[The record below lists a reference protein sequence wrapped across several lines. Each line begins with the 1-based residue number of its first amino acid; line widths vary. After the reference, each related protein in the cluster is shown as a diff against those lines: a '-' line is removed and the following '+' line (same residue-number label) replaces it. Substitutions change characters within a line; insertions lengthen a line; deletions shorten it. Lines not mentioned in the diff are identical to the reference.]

1 MFVSASI
8 HTRLRA
14 PLTAGRQAV
23 LAVSCAGALAAS
35 APAAWAQST
44 PAADAAAAA
53 NGQRSFQI
61 PAGPLA
67 DALTQFARSAGVV
80 LSFDPALVRGRR
92 SDGLNGAYTV
102 GAGFS
107 RILAGSGLQ
116 ARAQSGNT
124 WTLAPAPASA
134 GDTHTLAPVT
144 VTGMSDSAYA
154 PTVGYVATASASAT
168 KTDTPL
174 IETPQSVSVVTREQI
189 TEQGA
194 QTLNQVLRYTA
205 GVATE
210 SRGATATRLDQFNVR
225 GFSASTYLDGLR
237 VFGGRDALPQVD
249 AFRLERVDVLKGP
262 ASVMYGQGGPGG
274 VVNQVSKRPLDEP
287 LREVELQVG
296 NYDFRR
302 ANFDFGGPIDE
313 EGKYLYRLVG
323 SGYMSDG
330 QVQDTKE
337 RRYFVSPAFA
347 WKPNADT
354 SLTILTNFQ
363 HDPDMGSYGA
373 VPAMRTL
380 LRAPDGFR
388 LPADYYDGDANFE
401 KSDRKSYSLGYIL
414 DHRFNDTFKAS
425 QSLRWTHSDAKYR
438 SVYGAMTNYYG
449 YTDRTYLYHQR
460 ASIATDVDVG
470 ALTIDNNLQARFNT
484 GKIGHNVLVGFDYQH
499 VKTDTLS
506 GFGSAPALYVKNP
519 DNFQNI
525 PVPAFSSDATTT
537 QYQTGVYFQDQ
548 IKIDRLSFL
557 LGGRYDWSR
566 NVGETTAIASGRVTP
581 SKLNA
586 EAFSGRFGAIY
597 NFDNGVAPY
606 FSYSESFEPQSGT
619 GWNNTPFKPIEG
631 KQYEVGIKY
640 QPPGSATM
648 LTFAA
653 FDIRR
658 ENMTTTDPDP
668 THLCGTAGG
677 RCSIQAGE
685 LRTQGIE
692 LEAKTEPMRGLSL
705 IAAYSVMNNE
715 YTKAYPNAAGF
726 DLTGKTPAAL
736 PSQQASAWARYQL
749 QEGPL
754 AGLGVGGGVRYIG
767 SSYANEANTLKVP
780 KVTLVDLMLDYDL
793 GRASPA
799 LKGMQVA
806 LNVQNLFDKEYIAS
820 CSGESWC
827 WFGYQRS
834 IKASLRY
841 RW

>member
-1 MFVSASI
+1 M
-8 HTRLRA
+8 
-14 PLTAGRQAV
+14 TAGRQAM
-23 LAVSCAGALAAS
+23 LAATCAGALVAG

-44 PAADAAAAA
+44 PAAAPATVNA
-53 NGQRSFQI
+53 QRTFQI

-67 DALTQFARSAGVV
+67 DVLTQFARSAGVV

-92 SDGLNGAYTV
+92 SEGLDGAYTV
-102 GAGFS
+102 GAGFA

-116 ARAQSGNT
+116 ARARSGNA
-124 WTLAPAPASA
+124 WTLAPAPVST
-134 GDTHTLAPVT
+134 GDAHTLAPVT
-144 VTGMSDSAYA
+144 VTGLSDSAYA

-174 IETPQSVSVVTREQI
+174 IETPQSVSVITREQI

-484 GKIGHNVLVGFDYQH
+484 GKIGHNVLVGFDY
-499 VKTDTLS
+499 
-506 GFGSAPALYVKNP
+506 
-519 DNFQNI
+519 
-525 PVPAFSSDATTT
+525 
-537 QYQTGVYFQDQ
+537 
-548 IKIDRLSFL
+548 
-557 LGGRYDWSR
+557 
-566 NVGETTAIASGRVTP
+566 
-581 SKLNA
+581 
-586 EAFSGRFGAIY
+586 
-597 NFDNGVAPY
+597 
-606 FSYSESFEPQSGT
+606 
-619 GWNNTPFKPIEG
+619 
-631 KQYEVGIKY
+631 
-640 QPPGSATM
+640 
-648 LTFAA
+648 
-653 FDIRR
+653 
-658 ENMTTTDPDP
+658 
-668 THLCGTAGG
+668 
-677 RCSIQAGE
+677 
-685 LRTQGIE
+685 
-692 LEAKTEPMRGLSL
+692 
-705 IAAYSVMNNE
+705 
-715 YTKAYPNAAGF
+715 
-726 DLTGKTPAAL
+726 
-736 PSQQASAWARYQL
+736 
-749 QEGPL
+749 
-754 AGLGVGGGVRYIG
+754 
-767 SSYANEANTLKVP
+767 
-780 KVTLVDLMLDYDL
+780 
-793 GRASPA
+793 
-799 LKGMQVA
+799 
-806 LNVQNLFDKEYIAS
+806 
-820 CSGESWC
+820 
-827 WFGYQRS
+827 
-834 IKASLRY
+834 
-841 RW
+841 

>member
-1 MFVSASI
+1 M
-8 HTRLRA
+8 
-14 PLTAGRQAV
+14 
-23 LAVSCAGALAAS
+23 CAGGLAAGM
-35 APAAWAQST
+35 PQAWAQ
-44 PAADAAAAA
+44 PAPATA
-53 NGQRSFQI
+53 NAPRSYQI
-61 PAGPLA
+61 AAGPLA

-92 SDGLNGAYTV
+92 SEGLSGAHSV

-124 WTLAPAPASA
+124 WTLVQVAASA
-134 GDTHTLAPVT
+134 GDTLTLAPVT
-144 VTGMSDSAYA
+144 VSGMADSAIT
-154 PTVGYVATASASAT
+154 TVGYVATVSASAT

-210 SRGATATRLDQFNVR
+210 SRGATATRLDQFSVR
-225 GFSASTYLDGLR
+225 GFSASSYLDGLR

-249 AFRLERVDVLKGP
+249 TYRLERVDVLKGP

-274 VVNQVSKRPLDEP
+274 VVNQVSKRPLEET
-287 LREVELQVG
+287 LREVEVQVG
-296 NYDFRR
+296 NYDYRR
-302 ANFDFGGPIDE
+302 ANFDFGGPVDD
-313 EGKYLYRLVG
+313 EGKFLYRLVG

-330 QVQDTKE
+330 QVKDTKE
-337 RRYFVSPAFA
+337 RRYFVSPAFT
-347 WKPNADT
+347 WKPSGDT
-354 SLTILTNFQ
+354 TLTVLTNFQ
-363 HDPDMGSYGA
+363 RDPDMGSYGS
-373 VPAMRTL
+373 VSAMRTL
-380 LRAPDGFR
+380 LSAPDGIR

-401 KSDRKSYSLGYIL
+401 KSDRKSYSLGYVL
-414 DHRFNDTFKAS
+414 EHRFNDTFKAS
-425 QSLRWTHSDAKYR
+425 QSLRWTRSEAQYR
-438 SVYGAMTNYYG
+438 SIYGAMTNNYG
-449 YTDRTYLYHQR
+449 YTDKTYRYQQR
-460 ASIATDVDVG
+460 SSIATDVDVG
-470 ALTIDNNLQARFNT
+470 ALTLDNNLQARFNT
-484 GKIGHNVLVGFDYQH
+484 GRFAHTALLGFDYQH

-506 GFGSAPALYVKNP
+506 GFGTAPALDVLNP
-519 DNFQNI
+519 DNHQNI
-525 PVPAFSSDATTT
+525 PAPAFSTDATSK
-537 QYQTGVYFQDQ
+537 QYQAGLYFQDQ
-548 IKIDRLSFL
+548 IKIDRLSVL

-566 NVGETTAIASGRVTP
+566 TVGETTTIATGRVAP
-581 SKLNA
+581 SSLNA
-586 EAFSGRFGAIY
+586 EKFSGRLGVIY

-619 GWNNTPFKPIEG
+619 GWQNTPFKPIEG
-631 KQYEVGIKY
+631 NQYEVGIKY
-640 QPPGSATM
+640 QPPGSAT
-648 LTFAA
+648 LLSVAA

-668 THLCGTAGG
+668 THICGTAGG

-692 LEAKTEPMRGLSL
+692 LEAKTEPMRGLTL
-705 IAAYSVMNNE
+705 VAAYSLMDNE
-715 YTKAYPNAAGF
+715 YSKAYPNAAG
-726 DLTGKTPAAL
+726 LNLKGKAPVGV

-754 AGLGVGGGVRYIG
+754 AGMGVGGGVRYIG
-767 SSYANEANTLKVP
+767 SSYGNETNTLKVP
-780 KVTLVDLMLDYDL
+780 SVTLFDLMLDYDL

-820 CSGESWC
+820 CSGDSWC
-827 WFGYQRS
+827 WYGYQRS

>member
-1 MFVSASI
+1 M
-8 HTRLRA
+8 
-14 PLTAGRQAV
+14 
-23 LAVSCAGALAAS
+23 CAGGLVAGMPQARAQS
-35 APAAWAQST
+35 APAS
-44 PAADAAAAA
+44 A
-53 NGQRSFQI
+53 NAPRSYQI
-61 PAGPLA
+61 AAGPLA

-92 SDGLNGAYTV
+92 SEGLAGAYSV

-124 WTLAPAPASA
+124 WTLVQVAASA
-134 GDTHTLAPVT
+134 GDTPTLAPVT
-144 VTGMSDSAYA
+144 VSGMSDSAIT
-154 PTVGYVATASASAT
+154 TVGYVATVSASAT

-174 IETPQSVSVVTREQI
+174 IETPQSISVVTREQI

-210 SRGATATRLDQFNVR
+210 SRGATATRLDQFSVR
-225 GFSASTYLDGLR
+225 GFSASSYLDGLR

-249 AFRLERVDVLKGP
+249 TYRLERVDVLKGP

-274 VVNQVSKRPLDEP
+274 VVNQVSKRPLEET
-287 LREVELQVG
+287 LREVEVQVG
-296 NYDFRR
+296 NYDYRR
-302 ANFDFGGPIDE
+302 ANFDFGGPVDE
-313 EGKYLYRLVG
+313 EGKFLYRLVG

-330 QVQDTKE
+330 QVKDTKE
-337 RRYFVSPAFA
+337 RRYFVSPAFT
-347 WKPNADT
+347 WKPSGDT
-354 SLTILTNFQ
+354 TLTVLTNFQ
-363 HDPDMGSYGA
+363 RDPDMGSYGS

-380 LRAPDGFR
+380 LSAPDGIR

-401 KSDRKSYSLGYIL
+401 KSDRKSYSLGYVL
-414 DHRFNDTFKAS
+414 EHRFNDTFKAS
-425 QSLRWTHSDAKYR
+425 QSLRWTRSEAQYR
-438 SVYGAMTNYYG
+438 SIYGAMTNNYG
-449 YTDRTYLYHQR
+449 YTDKTYRYQQR

-470 ALTIDNNLQARFNT
+470 ALTLDNNLQARFNT
-484 GKIGHNVLVGFDYQH
+484 GRFAHTALLGFDYQH

-506 GFGSAPALYVKNP
+506 GFGTAPALDVLNP
-519 DNFQNI
+519 DNHQNI
-525 PVPAFSSDATTT
+525 PAPAFSTDATSK
-537 QYQTGVYFQDQ
+537 QYQAGLYFQDQ
-548 IKIDRLSFL
+548 IKIDRLSVL

-566 NVGETTAIASGRVTP
+566 TVGETTTIATGRVAP
-581 SKLNA
+581 SSLNA
-586 EAFSGRFGAIY
+586 EKFSGRLGVIY

-619 GWNNTPFKPIEG
+619 GWQNTPFKPIEG
-631 KQYEVGIKY
+631 NQYEVGIKY
-640 QPPGSATM
+640 QPPGSAT
-648 LTFAA
+648 LLSVAA

-668 THLCGTAGG
+668 THICGTAGG

-692 LEAKTEPMRGLSL
+692 LEAKTEPMRGLTL
-705 IAAYSVMNNE
+705 VAAYSLMDNE
-715 YTKAYPNAAGF
+715 YSKAYPNAAGMN
-726 DLTGKTPAAL
+726 LKGKAPVGV

-749 QEGPL
+749 QDGPL
-754 AGLGVGGGVRYIG
+754 AGMGVGGGVRYIG
-767 SSYANEANTLKVP
+767 SSYGNETNTLKVP
-780 KVTLVDLMLDYDL
+780 SVTLFDLMLDYDL
-793 GRASPA
+793 GRASPS

-806 LNVQNLFDKEYIAS
+806 LNVQNLFDKEYVAS
-820 CSGESWC
+820 CSGDSWC
-827 WFGYQRS
+827 WYGYQRS

>member
-1 MFVSASI
+1 MSASS
-8 HTRLRA
+8 HSRLRA
-14 PLTAGRQAV
+14 PLSAGRIAV
-23 LAVSCAGALAAS
+23 LAAMWAGGLAAGM
-35 APAAWAQST
+35 PQAWAQSASASGYAQHSYQI
-44 PAADAAAAA
+44 AA
-53 NGQRSFQI
+53 GS
-61 PAGPLA
+61 LA

-80 LSFDPALVRGRR
+80 LSFDPALVRGRH
-92 SDGLNGAYTV
+92 SDGLQGAYSV
-102 GAGFS
+102 GAGFA

-124 WTLAPAPASA
+124 WTLVQVAAPA
-134 GDTHTLAPVT
+134 GDTPTLAPVT
-144 VTGMSDSAYA
+144 VSGMSDSAIA
-154 PTVGYVATASASAT
+154 TVGYVATVSASAT

-174 IETPQSVSVVTREQI
+174 IETPQSISVVTREQI

-210 SRGATATRLDQFNVR
+210 SRGATATRLDQFSVR

-249 AFRLERVDVLKGP
+249 AYRLERVDVLKGP

-274 VVNQVSKRPLDEP
+274 VVNQVSKRPLEET
-287 LREVELQVG
+287 LREVEVQVG
-296 NYDFRR
+296 NYDYRR
-302 ANFDFGGPIDE
+302 ANFDFGGPVDD
-313 EGKYLYRLVG
+313 EGKFLYRLVG

-330 QVQDTKE
+330 QVKDTKE
-337 RRYFVSPAFA
+337 RRYFVSPAFT
-347 WKPNADT
+347 WKPSGDT
-354 SLTILTNFQ
+354 TLTVLTNFQ
-363 HDPDMGSYGA
+363 HDPDMGSYGS
-373 VPAMRTL
+373 VSSMRTL
-380 LRAPDGFR
+380 LSAPDGIR

-401 KSDRKSYSLGYIL
+401 KSDRKSYSLGYVL

-425 QSLRWTHSDAKYR
+425 QSLRWTRSEAKYR
-438 SVYGAMTNYYG
+438 SVYGAMTNNYG
-449 YTDRTYLYHQR
+449 YTDNTYRYQQR

-470 ALTIDNNLQARFNT
+470 ALTLDNNLQARFNT
-484 GKIGHNVLVGFDYQH
+484 GRFAHTALLGFDYQH

-506 GFGSAPALYVKNP
+506 GFGTAPALDVLNP
-519 DNFQNI
+519 DNHQNI
-525 PVPAFSSDATTT
+525 PTPAFSSDATSK
-537 QYQTGVYFQDQ
+537 QYQTGLYFQDQ
-548 IKIDRLSFL
+548 IKIDRLSVL

-566 NVGETTAIASGRVTP
+566 TVGETTALATGRVTP
-581 SKLNA
+581 SSLDA
-586 EAFSGRFGAIY
+586 EKFSGRLGVIY

-619 GWNNTPFKPIEG
+619 GWQNKPFKPIEG
-631 KQYEVGIKY
+631 NQYEVGIKY
-640 QPPGSATM
+640 QPPGSAT
-648 LTFAA
+648 LLSVAA

-668 THLCGTAGG
+668 THICGTAGG

-692 LEAKTEPMRGLSL
+692 LEAKTEPMRGLTL
-705 IAAYSVMNNE
+705 VAAYSLMDNE
-715 YTKAYPNAAGF
+715 YSKAYPNTAG
-726 DLTGKTPAAL
+726 LNLKGKTPVAV

-749 QEGPL
+749 QDGPL
-754 AGLGVGGGVRYIG
+754 AGMGVGGGVRYIG
-767 SSYANEANTLKVP
+767 SSYANETNTLKVP
-780 KVTLVDLMLDYDL
+780 SVTLFDLMLDYDL
-793 GRASPA
+793 GRASPS

-820 CSGESWC
+820 CSGDSWC
-827 WFGYQRS
+827 WYGYQRS

>member
-1 MFVSASI
+1 M
-8 HTRLRA
+8 
-14 PLTAGRQAV
+14 
-23 LAVSCAGALAAS
+23 
-35 APAAWAQST
+35 PAAWAQSV
-44 PAADAAAAA
+44 PAAATT
-53 NGQRSFQI
+53 QRSYQV
-61 PAGPLA
+61 PAGQLA
-67 DALTQFARSAGVV
+67 DALTQFARSAGVI

-92 SDGLNGAYTV
+92 SDGLNGAYSV
-102 GAGFS
+102 GAGFARLLS
-107 RILAGSGLQ
+107 GSGLQ

-124 WTLAPAPASA
+124 WTLAPAPASSS
-134 GDTHTLAPVT
+134 GDALVLAPVT
-144 VTGMSDSAYA
+144 VSGMTDSALA
-154 PTVGYVATASASAT
+154 PTVGYVARASVSAT

-210 SRGATATRLDQFNVR
+210 SRGATATRLDQFTVR

-249 AFRLERVDVLKGP
+249 AYRLERVDVLKGP

-274 VVNQVSKRPLDEP
+274 VVNQVSKRPLEET
-287 LREVELQVG
+287 LREVEVQVG

-302 ANFDFGGPIDE
+302 ANFDFGGPVDE

-323 SGYMSDG
+323 SGYLSDG
-330 QVQDTKE
+330 QVMDTKE
-337 RRYFVSPAFA
+337 RRYFVAPAFT
-347 WKPNADT
+347 WKPSGDT
-354 SLTILTNFQ
+354 SLTVLTNFQ
-363 HDPDMGSYGA
+363 RDPDMGSYGS
-373 VPAMRTL
+373 VSSMRTL
-380 LRAPDGFR
+380 QRAPDGIR

-401 KSDRKSYSLGYIL
+401 KSDRKSYSLGYVL
-414 DHRFNDTFKAS
+414 DHRFNDTFKAT
-425 QSLRWTHSDAKYR
+425 QSLRWTRSEAQYR
-438 SVYGAMTNYYG
+438 SIYGASNPNFG
-449 YTDRTYLYHQR
+449 YLDPDYLYQQR

-470 ALTIDNNLQARFNT
+470 ALTIDNNLQANFNT
-484 GKIGHNVLVGFDYQH
+484 GAFGHTVLLGFDYQH

-506 GFGSAPALYVKNP
+506 GFGSAPPLYVLNP
-519 DNFQNI
+519 DNHQNI
-525 PVPAFSSDATTT
+525 PVPAFSTDATSR
-537 QYQTGVYFQDQ
+537 QYQTGLYFQDQ
-548 IKIDRLSFL
+548 IKIERLSVL

-566 NVGETTAIASGRVTP
+566 TVGESTTIATGRVAP
-581 SKLNA
+581 SSLNA
-586 EAFSGRFGAIY
+586 EAFTGRLGVIY

-619 GWNNTPFKPIEG
+619 GWQNVPFKPIEG
-631 KQYEVGIKY
+631 NQYEVGIKY

-648 LTFAA
+648 LSFAA

-668 THLCGTAGG
+668 THICGTTGG

-692 LEAKTEPMRGLSL
+692 LEAKTEPLRGLTL
-705 IAAYSVMNNE
+705 VAAYSLTDNE
-715 YTKAYPNAAGF
+715 YSKANPSLTGL
-726 DLTGKTPAAL
+726 DLKGKTPVGV

-749 QEGPL
+749 QDGPL
-754 AGLGVGGGVRYIG
+754 AGMGVGGGVRYIG
-767 SSYANEANTLKVP
+767 SSYANDTNTLKVP
-780 KVTLVDLMLDYDL
+780 SVTLFDLMLDYDL
-793 GRASPA
+793 GRVSPS

-820 CSGESWC
+820 CSGDSWC
-827 WFGYQRS
+827 WYGYQRS
-834 IKASLRY
+834 VKASLRY

>member
-1 MFVSASI
+1 M
-8 HTRLRA
+8 
-14 PLTAGRQAV
+14 
-23 LAVSCAGALAAS
+23 CAGGLAAGT
-35 APAAWAQST
+35 PQAWAQSA
-44 PAADAAAAA
+44 PATA
-53 NGQRSFQI
+53 NAPRSYQI
-61 PAGPLA
+61 AAGPLA

-92 SDGLNGAYTV
+92 SEGLTGAYSV

-124 WTLAPAPASA
+124 WTLVQVAASA
-134 GDTHTLAPVT
+134 GDTPTLAPVT
-144 VTGMSDSAYA
+144 VSGMADSAIT
-154 PTVGYVATASASAT
+154 TVGYVAAVSASAT

-174 IETPQSVSVVTREQI
+174 IETPQSISVVTREQI

-210 SRGATATRLDQFNVR
+210 SRGATATRLDQFSVR
-225 GFSASTYLDGLR
+225 GFSASSYLDGLR

-249 AFRLERVDVLKGP
+249 TYRLERVDVLKGP

-274 VVNQVSKRPLDEP
+274 VVNQVSKRPLEET
-287 LREVELQVG
+287 LREVEVQVG
-296 NYDFRR
+296 NYDYRR
-302 ANFDFGGPIDE
+302 ANFDFGGPVDE
-313 EGKYLYRLVG
+313 EGKFLYRLVG

-330 QVQDTKE
+330 QVKDTKE
-337 RRYFVSPAFA
+337 RRYFVSPAFT
-347 WKPNADT
+347 WKPSGDT
-354 SLTILTNFQ
+354 TLTVLTNFQ
-363 HDPDMGSYGA
+363 RDPDMGSYGS

-380 LRAPDGFR
+380 LSAPDGIR

-401 KSDRKSYSLGYIL
+401 KSDRKSYSLGYVL
-414 DHRFNDTFKAS
+414 EHRFNDTFKAS
-425 QSLRWTHSDAKYR
+425 QSLRWTRSEAQYR
-438 SVYGAMTNYYG
+438 SIYGAMTNNYG
-449 YTDRTYLYHQR
+449 YTDRTYRYQQR
-460 ASIATDVDVG
+460 SSIATDVDVG
-470 ALTIDNNLQARFNT
+470 ALTLDNNLQARFNT
-484 GKIGHNVLVGFDYQH
+484 GRFAHTALLGFDYQH

-506 GFGSAPALYVKNP
+506 GFGTAPALDVLNP
-519 DNFQNI
+519 DNHQNI
-525 PVPAFSSDATTT
+525 PAPAFSTDATSK
-537 QYQTGVYFQDQ
+537 QYQAGLYFQDQ
-548 IKIDRLSFL
+548 IKIDRLSVL

-566 NVGETTAIASGRVTP
+566 TVGETTTIATGRVAP
-581 SKLNA
+581 SSLNA
-586 EAFSGRFGAIY
+586 EKFSGRLGVIY

-619 GWNNTPFKPIEG
+619 GWQNTPFKPIEG
-631 KQYEVGIKY
+631 NQYEVGIKY
-640 QPPGSATM
+640 QPPGSAT
-648 LTFAA
+648 LLSVAA

-668 THLCGTAGG
+668 THICGTAGG

-692 LEAKTEPMRGLSL
+692 LEAKTEPLRGLTL
-705 IAAYSVMNNE
+705 VAAYSLMDNE
-715 YTKAYPNAAGF
+715 YSKAYANAAG
-726 DLTGKTPAAL
+726 LNLKGKAPVGV

-749 QEGPL
+749 QDGPL
-754 AGLGVGGGVRYIG
+754 AGMGVGGGVRYIG
-767 SSYANEANTLKVP
+767 SSYGNETNTLKVP
-780 KVTLVDLMLDYDL
+780 SVTLFDLMLDYDL
-793 GRASPA
+793 GRASPS

-827 WFGYQRS
+827 WYGYQRS

>member
-1 MFVSASI
+1 M
-8 HTRLRA
+8 
-14 PLTAGRQAV
+14 PQ
-23 LAVSCAGALAAS
+23 
-35 APAAWAQST
+35 AWAQ
-44 PAADAAAAA
+44 PAPATA
-53 NGQRSFQI
+53 NAPRSYQI
-61 PAGPLA
+61 AAGPLA

-92 SDGLNGAYTV
+92 SEGLSGAHSV

-124 WTLAPAPASA
+124 WTLVQVAASA
-134 GDTHTLAPVT
+134 GDTLTLAPVT
-144 VTGMSDSAYA
+144 VSGMADSAIT
-154 PTVGYVATASASAT
+154 TVGYVATVSASAT

-210 SRGATATRLDQFNVR
+210 SRGATATRLDQFSVR
-225 GFSASTYLDGLR
+225 GFSASSYLDGLR

-249 AFRLERVDVLKGP
+249 TYRLERVDVLKGP

-274 VVNQVSKRPLDEP
+274 VVNQVSKRPLEET
-287 LREVELQVG
+287 LREVEVQVG
-296 NYDFRR
+296 NYDYRR
-302 ANFDFGGPIDE
+302 ANFDFGGPVDD
-313 EGKYLYRLVG
+313 EGKFLYRLVG

-330 QVQDTKE
+330 QVKDTKE
-337 RRYFVSPAFA
+337 RRYFVSPAFT
-347 WKPNADT
+347 WKPSGDT
-354 SLTILTNFQ
+354 TLTVLTNFQ
-363 HDPDMGSYGA
+363 RDPDMGSYGS
-373 VPAMRTL
+373 VSAMRTL
-380 LRAPDGFR
+380 LSAPDGIR

-401 KSDRKSYSLGYIL
+401 KSDRKSYSLGYVL
-414 DHRFNDTFKAS
+414 EHRFNDTFKAS
-425 QSLRWTHSDAKYR
+425 QSLRWTRSEAQYR
-438 SVYGAMTNYYG
+438 SIYGAMTNNYG
-449 YTDRTYLYHQR
+449 YTDKTYRYQQR
-460 ASIATDVDVG
+460 SSIATDVDVG
-470 ALTIDNNLQARFNT
+470 ALTLDNNLQARFNT
-484 GKIGHNVLVGFDYQH
+484 GRFAHTALLGFDYQH

-506 GFGSAPALYVKNP
+506 GFGTAPALDVLNP
-519 DNFQNI
+519 DNHQNI
-525 PVPAFSSDATTT
+525 PAPAFSTDATSK
-537 QYQTGVYFQDQ
+537 QYQAGLYFQDQ
-548 IKIDRLSFL
+548 IKIDRLSVL

-566 NVGETTAIASGRVTP
+566 TVGETTTIATGRVAP
-581 SKLNA
+581 SSLNA
-586 EAFSGRFGAIY
+586 EKFSGRLGVIY

-619 GWNNTPFKPIEG
+619 GWQNTPFKPIEG
-631 KQYEVGIKY
+631 NQYEVGIKY
-640 QPPGSATM
+640 QPPGSAT
-648 LTFAA
+648 LLSVAA

-668 THLCGTAGG
+668 THICGTAGG

-692 LEAKTEPMRGLSL
+692 LEAKTEPMRGLTL
-705 IAAYSVMNNE
+705 VAAYSLMDNE
-715 YTKAYPNAAGF
+715 YSKAYPNAAG
-726 DLTGKTPAAL
+726 LNLKGKAPVGV

-754 AGLGVGGGVRYIG
+754 AGMGVGGGVRYIG
-767 SSYANEANTLKVP
+767 SSYGNETNTLKVP
-780 KVTLVDLMLDYDL
+780 SVTLFDLMLDYDL

-820 CSGESWC
+820 CSGDSWC
-827 WFGYQRS
+827 WYGYQRS

>member
-1 MFVSASI
+1 MSASSQS
-8 HTRLRA
+8 RLRA
-14 PLTAGRQAV
+14 PLSAGRVAV
-23 LAVSCAGALAAS
+23 LAAMCAGGLVAGMPQARAQS
-35 APAAWAQST
+35 APAS
-44 PAADAAAAA
+44 A
-53 NGQRSFQI
+53 NAPRSYQI
-61 PAGPLA
+61 AAGPLA

-92 SDGLNGAYTV
+92 SEGLAGAYSV

-124 WTLAPAPASA
+124 WTLVQVAASA
-134 GDTHTLAPVT
+134 GDTPTLAPVT
-144 VTGMSDSAYA
+144 VSGMSDSAIT
-154 PTVGYVATASASAT
+154 TVGYVATVSASAT

-174 IETPQSVSVVTREQI
+174 IETPQSISVVTREQI

-210 SRGATATRLDQFNVR
+210 SRGATATRLDQFSVR
-225 GFSASTYLDGLR
+225 GFSASSYLDGLR

-249 AFRLERVDVLKGP
+249 TYRLERVDVLKGP

-274 VVNQVSKRPLDEP
+274 VVNQVSKRPLEET
-287 LREVELQVG
+287 LREVEVQVG
-296 NYDFRR
+296 NYDYRR
-302 ANFDFGGPIDE
+302 ANFDFGGPVDE
-313 EGKYLYRLVG
+313 EGKFLYRLVG

-330 QVQDTKE
+330 QVKDTKE
-337 RRYFVSPAFA
+337 RRYFVSPAFT
-347 WKPNADT
+347 WKPSGDT
-354 SLTILTNFQ
+354 TLTVLTNFQ
-363 HDPDMGSYGA
+363 RDPDMGSYGS

-380 LRAPDGFR
+380 LSAPDGIR

-401 KSDRKSYSLGYIL
+401 KSDRKSYSLGYVL
-414 DHRFNDTFKAS
+414 EHRFNDTFKAS
-425 QSLRWTHSDAKYR
+425 QSLRWTRSEAQYR
-438 SVYGAMTNYYG
+438 SIYGAMTNNYG
-449 YTDRTYLYHQR
+449 YTDKTYRYQQR

-470 ALTIDNNLQARFNT
+470 ALTLDNNLQARFNT
-484 GKIGHNVLVGFDYQH
+484 GRFAHTALLGFDYQH

-506 GFGSAPALYVKNP
+506 GFGTAPALDVLNP
-519 DNFQNI
+519 DNHQNI
-525 PVPAFSSDATTT
+525 PAPAFSTDATSK
-537 QYQTGVYFQDQ
+537 QYQAGLYFQDQ
-548 IKIDRLSFL
+548 IKIDRLSVL

-566 NVGETTAIASGRVTP
+566 TVGETTTIATGRVAP
-581 SKLNA
+581 SSLNA
-586 EAFSGRFGAIY
+586 EKFSGRLGVIY

-619 GWNNTPFKPIEG
+619 GWQNTPFKPIEG
-631 KQYEVGIKY
+631 NQYEVGIKY
-640 QPPGSATM
+640 QPPGSAT
-648 LTFAA
+648 LLSVAA

-668 THLCGTAGG
+668 THICGTAGG

-692 LEAKTEPMRGLSL
+692 LEAKTEPMRGLTL
-705 IAAYSVMNNE
+705 VAAYSLMDNE
-715 YTKAYPNAAGF
+715 YSKAYPNAAGMN
-726 DLTGKTPAAL
+726 LKGKAPVGV

-749 QEGPL
+749 QDGPL
-754 AGLGVGGGVRYIG
+754 AGMGVGGGVRYIG
-767 SSYANEANTLKVP
+767 SSYGNETNTLKVP
-780 KVTLVDLMLDYDL
+780 SVTLFDLMLDYDL
-793 GRASPA
+793 GRASPS

-806 LNVQNLFDKEYIAS
+806 LNVQNLFDKEYVAS
-820 CSGESWC
+820 CSGDSWC
-827 WFGYQRS
+827 WYGYQRS

>member
-1 MFVSASI
+1 MSASS
-8 HTRLRA
+8 HSRLRA
-14 PLTAGRQAV
+14 HLSAGRIAV
-23 LAVSCAGALAAS
+23 LAAMCAGGLAAGM
-35 APAAWAQST
+35 PQAWAQ
-44 PAADAAAAA
+44 PAPATA
-53 NGQRSFQI
+53 NAPRSYQI
-61 PAGPLA
+61 AAGPLA

-92 SDGLNGAYTV
+92 SEGLSGAHSV

-124 WTLAPAPASA
+124 WTLVQVAASA
-134 GDTHTLAPVT
+134 GDTLTLAPVT
-144 VTGMSDSAYA
+144 VSGMADSAIT
-154 PTVGYVATASASAT
+154 TVGYVATVSASAT

-210 SRGATATRLDQFNVR
+210 SRGATATRLDQFSVR
-225 GFSASTYLDGLR
+225 GFSASSYLDGLR

-249 AFRLERVDVLKGP
+249 TYRLERVDVLKGP

-274 VVNQVSKRPLDEP
+274 VVNQVSKRPLEET
-287 LREVELQVG
+287 LREVEVQVG
-296 NYDFRR
+296 NYDYRR
-302 ANFDFGGPIDE
+302 ANFDFGGPVDD
-313 EGKYLYRLVG
+313 EGKFLYRLVG

-330 QVQDTKE
+330 QVKDTKE
-337 RRYFVSPAFA
+337 RRYFVSPAFT
-347 WKPNADT
+347 WKPSGDT
-354 SLTILTNFQ
+354 TLTVLTNFQ
-363 HDPDMGSYGA
+363 RDPDMGSYGS
-373 VPAMRTL
+373 VSAMRTL
-380 LRAPDGFR
+380 LSAPDGIR

-401 KSDRKSYSLGYIL
+401 KSDRKSYSLGYVL
-414 DHRFNDTFKAS
+414 EHRFNDTFKAS
-425 QSLRWTHSDAKYR
+425 QSLRWTRSEAQYR
-438 SVYGAMTNYYG
+438 SIYGAMTNNYG
-449 YTDRTYLYHQR
+449 YTDKTYRYQQR
-460 ASIATDVDVG
+460 SSIATDVDVG
-470 ALTIDNNLQARFNT
+470 ALTLDNNLQARFNT
-484 GKIGHNVLVGFDYQH
+484 GRFAHTALLGFDYQH

-506 GFGSAPALYVKNP
+506 GFGTAPALDVLNP
-519 DNFQNI
+519 DNHQNI
-525 PVPAFSSDATTT
+525 PAPAFSTDATSK
-537 QYQTGVYFQDQ
+537 QYQAGLYFQDQ
-548 IKIDRLSFL
+548 IKIDRLSVL

-566 NVGETTAIASGRVTP
+566 TVGETTTIATGRVAP
-581 SKLNA
+581 SSLNA
-586 EAFSGRFGAIY
+586 EKFSGRLGVIY

-619 GWNNTPFKPIEG
+619 GWQNTPFKPIEG
-631 KQYEVGIKY
+631 NQYEVGIKY
-640 QPPGSATM
+640 QPPGSAT
-648 LTFAA
+648 LLSVAA

-668 THLCGTAGG
+668 THICGTAGG

-692 LEAKTEPMRGLSL
+692 LEAKTEPMRGLTL
-705 IAAYSVMNNE
+705 VAAYSLMDNE
-715 YTKAYPNAAGF
+715 YSKAYPNAAG
-726 DLTGKTPAAL
+726 LNLKGKAPVGV

-754 AGLGVGGGVRYIG
+754 AGMGVGGGVRYIG
-767 SSYANEANTLKVP
+767 SSYGNETNTLKVP
-780 KVTLVDLMLDYDL
+780 SVTLFDLMLDYDL

-820 CSGESWC
+820 CSGDSWC
-827 WFGYQRS
+827 WYGYQRS

>member
-1 MFVSASI
+1 MSASFQ
-8 HTRLRA
+8 TRLRA
-14 PLTAGRQAV
+14 PLTAGRMAV
-23 LAVSCAGALAAS
+23 LAATCAGALVAAAPSAWAQS
-35 APAAWAQST
+35 APAAAS
-44 PAADAAAAA
+44 A
-53 NGQRSFQI
+53 QRSYQI

-92 SDGLNGAYTV
+92 SEGLDGAYSV
-102 GAGFS
+102 GAGFA
-107 RILAGSGLQ
+107 RILSGSGLQ

-124 WTLAPAPASA
+124 WTLAPAPVST

-144 VTGMSDSAYA
+144 VSGMAESALA
-154 PTVGYVATASASAT
+154 PTVGYVATASVSAT

-174 IETPQSVSVVTREQI
+174 IETPQSVSVVTREQM

-194 QTLNQVLRYTA
+194 QTLNQVLRYTP

-210 SRGATATRLDQFNVR
+210 SRGATATRLDQFTVR

-262 ASVMYGQGGPGG
+262 ASVIYGQGGPGG
-274 VVNQVSKRPLDEP
+274 VVNQISKRPTEET
-287 LREVELQVG
+287 LREVEVQVG

-302 ANFDFGGPIDE
+302 ANFDFGGPMDE

-330 QVQDTKE
+330 QVNDTKE
-337 RRYFVSPAFA
+337 RRYFVSPAFT
-347 WKPNADT
+347 WRPSGDT
-354 SLTILTNFQ
+354 SLTVLTNFQ
-363 HDPDMGSYGA
+363 RDPDMGSYGA
-373 VPAMRTL
+373 APAMRTL
-380 LRAPDGFR
+380 LSAPDGFR

-401 KSDRKSYSLGYIL
+401 KSDRKSYSLGYVL

-425 QSLRWTHSDAKYR
+425 QSLRWTHSEAKYR
-438 SVYGAMTNYYG
+438 SVYGAMTNFYG

-484 GKIGHNVLVGFDYQH
+484 GSIGHTVLLGFDYQH

-506 GFGSAPALYVKNP
+506 GFGSAPALYVKDP
-519 DNFQNI
+519 DNRQNI

-537 QYQTGVYFQDQ
+537 QYQTGLYFQDQ
-548 IKIDRLSFL
+548 IKIDRLSVL

-566 NVGETTAIASGRVTP
+566 NVGETTTIATGRVAP
-581 SKLNA
+581 SALNA
-586 EAFSGRFGAIY
+586 EAFTGRLGAIY

-631 KQYEVGIKY
+631 TQYEVGIKY
-640 QPPGSATM
+640 QPPGTATM
-648 LTFAA
+648 LSVAA

-692 LEAKTEPMRGLSL
+692 LEAKTEPVRGLTL
-705 IAAYSVMNNE
+705 LAAYSVMNNE
-715 YTKAYPNAAGF
+715 YSKAYPNASGF
-726 DLTGKTPAAL
+726 DLTGKTPVAV

-780 KVTLVDLMLDYDL
+780 KVTLVDLMLDYDM
-793 GRASPA
+793 GRVSPS

>member
-1 MFVSASI
+1 LA
-8 HTRLRA
+8 
-14 PLTAGRQAV
+14 AGRLAV
-23 LAVSCAGALAAS
+23 LAATCAGALAA
-35 APAAWAQST
+35 AMPPARAQAV
-44 PAADAAAAA
+44 PAAA
-53 NGQRSFQI
+53 NAQRSYQI
-61 PAGPLA
+61 PAGALA
-67 DALTQFARSAGVV
+67 DALTQFARSAGVI
-80 LSFDPALVRGRR
+80 LSFDPALVRGRH
-92 SDGLNGAYTV
+92 SEGLDGAYSV
-102 GAGFS
+102 SAGFS
-107 RILAGSGLQ
+107 RLLSGSGLQ
-116 ARAQSGNT
+116 ARAQSGNA
-124 WTLAPAPASA
+124 WTLVPASSFE
-134 GDTHTLAPVT
+134 GGTTTLAPVT
-144 VTGMSDSAYA
+144 VSGMSDSALA
-154 PTVGYVATASASAT
+154 PTVGYVAKASASAT

-210 SRGATATRLDQFNVR
+210 TRGATATRLDQFSVR

-249 AFRLERVDVLKGP
+249 AYRLERVDVLKGP

-274 VVNQVSKRPLDEP
+274 VVNQVSKRPLEET
-287 LREVELQVG
+287 LREVEVQVG
-296 NYDFRR
+296 NYDYRR
-302 ANFDFGGPIDE
+302 ANFDFGGPLDD

-323 SGYMSDG
+323 SGYLSDG
-330 QVQDTKE
+330 QVKDTKE
-337 RRYFVSPAFA
+337 RRYFVAPAFT
-347 WKPNADT
+347 WKPNGDT
-354 SLTILTNFQ
+354 TLTVLTNFQ
-363 HDPDMGSYGA
+363 RDPDMGSYGS
-373 VPAMRTL
+373 VSSMRTL
-380 LRAPDGFR
+380 QSAPDGIR

-401 KSDRKSYSLGYIL
+401 ESDRKSYSLGYVL

-425 QSLRWTHSDAKYR
+425 QSLRWTRSEARYR
-438 SVYGAMTNYYG
+438 SIYGAMTNNYG
-449 YTDRTYLYHQR
+449 YTDKTYLYQQR

-470 ALTIDNNLQARFNT
+470 ALTLDNNLQARFDT
-484 GKIGHNVLVGFDYQH
+484 GAFAHTVLLGLDYQH

-506 GFGSAPALYVKNP
+506 GFGTAPALDVMNP
-519 DNFQNI
+519 DNHQHI
-525 PVPAFSSDATTT
+525 PVPAFSTDATSR
-537 QYQTGVYFQDQ
+537 QYQTGLYFQDQ
-548 IKIDRLSFL
+548 IRIDRLSVL

-566 NVGETTAIASGRVTP
+566 TVGETTTLATGRVAP
-581 SKLNA
+581 SSLNA
-586 EAFSGRFGAIY
+586 EAFSGRMGVIY

-619 GWNNTPFKPIEG
+619 GWNNAPFKPIEG

-648 LTFAA
+648 LTAAA

-668 THLCGTAGG
+668 THVCGTAGG

-692 LEAKTEPMRGLSL
+692 LEAKTEPLRGLTL
-705 IAAYSVMNNE
+705 VAAYSLMDNE
-715 YTKAYPNAAGF
+715 YSKAYPSVTGF
-726 DLTGKTPAAL
+726 NLKGKTPVGV

-767 SSYANEANTLKVP
+767 SSYADEANTLKVP
-780 KVTLVDLMLDYDL
+780 SVTLFDLMLDYDL
-793 GRASPA
+793 GRASA
-799 LKGMQVA
+799 SLKGMQVA

-820 CSGESWC
+820 CAGDSWC
-827 WFGYQRS
+827 WYGYQRS

>member
-1 MFVSASI
+1 MSASS
-8 HTRLRA
+8 HSRLRA
-14 PLTAGRQAV
+14 PLSAGRIAV
-23 LAVSCAGALAAS
+23 LAAMWAGGLAAGM
-35 APAAWAQST
+35 PQAWAQSASASGYAQHSYQI
-44 PAADAAAAA
+44 AA
-53 NGQRSFQI
+53 GS
-61 PAGPLA
+61 LA

-80 LSFDPALVRGRR
+80 LSFDPALVRGRH
-92 SDGLNGAYTV
+92 SDGLQGAYSV
-102 GAGFS
+102 GAGFA

-124 WTLAPAPASA
+124 WTLVQVAAPA
-134 GDTHTLAPVT
+134 GDTPTLAPVT
-144 VTGMSDSAYA
+144 VSGMSDSAIA
-154 PTVGYVATASASAT
+154 TVGYVATVSASAT

-174 IETPQSVSVVTREQI
+174 IETPQSISVVTREQI

-210 SRGATATRLDQFNVR
+210 SRGATATRLDQFSVR

-249 AFRLERVDVLKGP
+249 AYRLERVDVLKGP

-274 VVNQVSKRPLDEP
+274 VVNQVSKRPLEET
-287 LREVELQVG
+287 LREVEVQVG
-296 NYDFRR
+296 NYDYRR
-302 ANFDFGGPIDE
+302 ANFDFGGPVDD
-313 EGKYLYRLVG
+313 EGKFLYRLVG

-330 QVQDTKE
+330 QVKDTKE
-337 RRYFVSPAFA
+337 RRYFVSPAFT
-347 WKPNADT
+347 WKPSGDT
-354 SLTILTNFQ
+354 TLTVLTNFQ
-363 HDPDMGSYGA
+363 HDPDMGSYGS
-373 VPAMRTL
+373 VSSMRTL
-380 LRAPDGFR
+380 LSAPDGIR

-401 KSDRKSYSLGYIL
+401 KSDRKSYSLGYVL

-425 QSLRWTHSDAKYR
+425 QSLRWTRSEAKYR
-438 SVYGAMTNYYG
+438 SVYGAMTNNYG
-449 YTDRTYLYHQR
+449 YTDNTYRYQQR

-470 ALTIDNNLQARFNT
+470 ALTLDNNLQARFNT
-484 GKIGHNVLVGFDYQH
+484 GRFVHTALLGFDYQH

-506 GFGSAPALYVKNP
+506 GFGTAPALDVLNP
-519 DNFQNI
+519 DNHQNI
-525 PVPAFSSDATTT
+525 PTPAFSSDATSK
-537 QYQTGVYFQDQ
+537 QYQTGLYFQDQ
-548 IKIDRLSFL
+548 IKIDRLSVL

-566 NVGETTAIASGRVTP
+566 TVGETTALATGRVTP
-581 SKLNA
+581 SSLDA
-586 EAFSGRFGAIY
+586 EKFSGRLGVIY

-619 GWNNTPFKPIEG
+619 GWQNKPFKPIEG
-631 KQYEVGIKY
+631 NQYEVGIKY
-640 QPPGSATM
+640 QPPGSAT
-648 LTFAA
+648 LLSVAA

-668 THLCGTAGG
+668 THICGTAGG

-692 LEAKTEPMRGLSL
+692 LEAKTEPMRGLTL
-705 IAAYSVMNNE
+705 VAAYSLMDNE
-715 YTKAYPNAAGF
+715 YSKAYPNTAG
-726 DLTGKTPAAL
+726 LNLKGKTPVGV

-749 QEGPL
+749 QDGPL
-754 AGLGVGGGVRYIG
+754 AGMGVGGGVRYIG
-767 SSYANEANTLKVP
+767 SSYANETNTLKVP
-780 KVTLVDLMLDYDL
+780 SVTLFDLMLDYDL
-793 GRASPA
+793 GRASPS

-820 CSGESWC
+820 CSGDSWC
-827 WFGYQRS
+827 WYGYQRS

>member
-1 MFVSASI
+1 MPQA
-8 HTRLRA
+8 RA
-14 PLTAGRQAV
+14 Q
-23 LAVSCAGALAAS
+23 S
-35 APAAWAQST
+35 APAS
-44 PAADAAAAA
+44 A
-53 NGQRSFQI
+53 NAPRSYQI
-61 PAGPLA
+61 AAGPLA

-92 SDGLNGAYTV
+92 SEGLAGAYSV

-124 WTLAPAPASA
+124 WTLVQVAASA
-134 GDTHTLAPVT
+134 GDTPTLAPVT
-144 VTGMSDSAYA
+144 VSGMSDSAIT
-154 PTVGYVATASASAT
+154 TVGYVATVSASAT

-174 IETPQSVSVVTREQI
+174 IETPQSISVVTREQI

-210 SRGATATRLDQFNVR
+210 SRGATATRLDQFSVR
-225 GFSASTYLDGLR
+225 GFSASSYLDGLR

-249 AFRLERVDVLKGP
+249 TYRLERVDVLKGP

-274 VVNQVSKRPLDEP
+274 VVNQVSKRPLEET
-287 LREVELQVG
+287 LREVEVQVG
-296 NYDFRR
+296 NYDYRR
-302 ANFDFGGPIDE
+302 ANFDFGGPVDE
-313 EGKYLYRLVG
+313 EGKFLYRLVG

-330 QVQDTKE
+330 QVKDTKE
-337 RRYFVSPAFA
+337 RRYFVSPAFT
-347 WKPNADT
+347 WKPSGDT
-354 SLTILTNFQ
+354 TLTVLTNFQ
-363 HDPDMGSYGA
+363 RDPDMGSYGS

-380 LRAPDGFR
+380 LSAPDGIR

-401 KSDRKSYSLGYIL
+401 KSDRKSYSLGYVL
-414 DHRFNDTFKAS
+414 EHRFNDTFKAS
-425 QSLRWTHSDAKYR
+425 QSLRWTRSEAQYR
-438 SVYGAMTNYYG
+438 SIYGAMTNNYG
-449 YTDRTYLYHQR
+449 YTDKTYRYQQR

-470 ALTIDNNLQARFNT
+470 ALTLDNNLQARFNT
-484 GKIGHNVLVGFDYQH
+484 GRFAHTALLGFDYQH

-506 GFGSAPALYVKNP
+506 GFGTAPALDVLNP
-519 DNFQNI
+519 DNHQNI
-525 PVPAFSSDATTT
+525 PAPAFSTDATSK
-537 QYQTGVYFQDQ
+537 QYQAGLYFQDQ
-548 IKIDRLSFL
+548 IKIDRLSVL

-566 NVGETTAIASGRVTP
+566 TVGETTTIATGRVAP
-581 SKLNA
+581 SSLNA
-586 EAFSGRFGAIY
+586 EKFSGRLGVIY

-619 GWNNTPFKPIEG
+619 GWQNTPFKPIEG
-631 KQYEVGIKY
+631 NQYEVGIKY
-640 QPPGSATM
+640 QPPGSAT
-648 LTFAA
+648 LLSVAA

-668 THLCGTAGG
+668 THICGTAGG

-692 LEAKTEPMRGLSL
+692 LEAKTEPMRGLTL
-705 IAAYSVMNNE
+705 VAAYSLMDNE
-715 YTKAYPNAAGF
+715 YSKAYPNAAGMN
-726 DLTGKTPAAL
+726 LKGKAPVGV

-749 QEGPL
+749 QDGPL
-754 AGLGVGGGVRYIG
+754 AGMGVGGGVRYIG
-767 SSYANEANTLKVP
+767 SSYGNETNTLKVP
-780 KVTLVDLMLDYDL
+780 SVTLFDLMLDYDL
-793 GRASPA
+793 GRASPS

-806 LNVQNLFDKEYIAS
+806 LNVQNLFDKEYVAS
-820 CSGESWC
+820 CSGDSWC
-827 WFGYQRS
+827 WYGYQRS